1 MKIIVTESQLKK
13 IVSRNV
19 KKNNVNESFWTSVFG
34 EPTVRDAADTQLKS
48 QGYSEIG
55 RDDEERKGDNY
66 LVFNGQKFYPEQIEY
81 AGYDDLGDLPRIE
94 GDKLII
100 VNPAWKL

>member
-13 IVSRNV
+13 IVS
-19 KKNNVNESFWTSVFG
+19 KNIEKPKVNESFWSSIFG
-34 EPTVRDAADTQLKS
+34 EPTVKDAADTQIKK
-48 QGYSEIG
+48 QGYSHIG
-55 RDDEERKGDNY
+55 RDDEERKGENY
-66 LVFNGQKFYPEQIEY
+66 LLFNGQKFYPEQIDY

-100 VNPAWKL
+100 TNPAWKL